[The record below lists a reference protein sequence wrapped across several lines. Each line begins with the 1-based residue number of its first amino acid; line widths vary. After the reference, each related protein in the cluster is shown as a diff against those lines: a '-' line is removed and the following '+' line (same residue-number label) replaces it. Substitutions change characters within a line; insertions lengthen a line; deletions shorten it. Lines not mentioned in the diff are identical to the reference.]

1 MAGKSY
7 ATRKWFRKNNIKT
20 ASDEPNE
27 EAGGDHVSTKGSLQ
41 VKVKESQP
49 T

>member
-1 MAGKSY
+1 MVQKKQQHKDSNLEF
-7 ATRKWFRKNNIKT
+7 K